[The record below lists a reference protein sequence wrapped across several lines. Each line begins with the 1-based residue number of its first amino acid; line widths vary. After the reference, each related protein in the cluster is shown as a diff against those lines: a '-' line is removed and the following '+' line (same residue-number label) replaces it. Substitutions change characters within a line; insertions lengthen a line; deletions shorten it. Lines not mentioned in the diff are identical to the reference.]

1 MIGIRNAALA
11 ALFAITASAPL
22 AAQGQGSFYEPDPN
36 LEGTRVGTRAADFL
50 KMGVGAR
57 ALALGSAYT
66 AMAEDIYSLYWNPAG
81 LAHIESLSAAFT
93 HAALFEEADITHQ
106 FAGVAL
112 PALGGVVGV
121 SGIFFDSGDIPRTSE
136 EFPLGGD
143 PELGD
148 VFSWTG
154 TAIGLHYAR
163 FITDRLSI
171 GFAGKVVGEG
181 IAGATAN
188 YFGFDA
194 GVRFNT
200 GLFGTT
206 IGAALTN
213 VGSEGRITGGPVD
226 RRIDGTATDFDLLR
240 PLEIGIRTTAA
251 SLPTAFH
258 FGIQTSL
265 VGGPSAVLAPS
276 PNHRLVALV
285 QVDDGIDSA
294 MQPSFAAEYAFRE
307 ILFARIGKRM
317 MNEPRTGFRESMH
330 GASAG
335 FGVRMPL
342 GGGRRAG
349 FDFGYVDMGELE
361 NIRVFSFEFVF

>member
-1 MIGIRNAALA
+1 MIGFRTSAFA
-11 ALFAITASAPL
+11 ALFAIAASAPL
-22 AAQGQGSFYEPDPN
+22 AAQGQGSFYEPDPS

-66 AMAEDIYSLYWNPAG
+66 AMADDIYSLYWNPAG
-81 LAHIESLSAAFT
+81 LAHIGSLSAAFT

-112 PALGGVVGV
+112 PLLGGVVGV

-136 EFPLGGD
+136 LFPQGGD
-143 PELGD
+143 PDFGD
-148 VFSWTG
+148 SFTWAG
-154 TAIGLHYAR
+154 TAIGVHYAR
-163 FITDRLSI
+163 FITDRLSV
-171 GFAGKVVGEG
+171 GFAGKVVSEG
-181 IAGATAN
+181 ITGATAD
-188 YFGFDA
+188 YIGFDA
-194 GVRFNT
+194 GVRFDT

-226 RRIDGTATDFDLLR
+226 RRINGADTDFDLLR
-240 PLEIGIRTTAA
+240 PLEIGIRTTPA

-258 FGIQTSL
+258 FGIRTSL
-265 VGGPSAVLAPS
+265 VGGPAAVLAPN
-276 PNHRLVALV
+276 PDHQLVALV
-285 QVDDGIDSA
+285 QFDDGIDTA
-294 MQPSFAAEYAFRE
+294 LQPSVAAEYAFRDVV
-307 ILFARIGKRM
+307 FARVGKRM

-335 FGVRMPL
+335 FGVRLPL
-342 GGGRRAG
+342 GPSRRAG
-349 FDFGYVDMGELE
+349 FDFAYVDMGELE